1 MNKAT
6 NMNEET
12 NRLNLRKLIFLPMVI
27 TMKKIYD
34 DLLLMIFF

>member
-1 MNKAT
+1 MSKAT

-12 NRLNLRKLIFLPMVI
+12 KRLNLRKLIFLQMVI

-34 DLLLMIFF
+34 LLLMIFF